1 MSMATPP
8 PRDFTQAEFE
18 ARPERTQRRVGDLE
32 IDTELPGKRIAAEM
46 PITR

>member
-18 ARPERTQRRVGDLE
+18 VRPERTQRRVGDLE
-32 IDTELPGKRIAAEM
+32 IDAELLSKPAAAEM